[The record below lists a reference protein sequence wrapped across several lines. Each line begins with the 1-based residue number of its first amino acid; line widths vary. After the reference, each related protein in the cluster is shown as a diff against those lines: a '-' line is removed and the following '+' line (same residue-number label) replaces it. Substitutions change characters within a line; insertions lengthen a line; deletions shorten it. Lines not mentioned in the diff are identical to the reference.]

1 MSLSEQERQAIV
13 EMQNRIRERRKKS
26 DEKYTPPEG
35 VNAQLFSKVYRT
47 PDEKGNLPPEP
58 TAGDSSLAFRKSG
71 EPSIEPSLQKSERIK
86 AEKKE
91 KKLFDAKQAF
101 KTATSERAV
110 KRLNNTLFNSQM
122 QTFKEGI
129 KNVSDQ
135 ISALDYSINND
146 DLNDAQKNLKTKQ
159 RDALLEDLDVQR
171 QVYEGFLAD
180 ALGGVARP
188 ANTTETPAT
197 PEIDLSNSN
206 ITLGG
211 EKITGMQ
218 DIVDFVAQNPNID
231 IESFINAL
239 SSEIPEDAL
248 RTALQK

>member
-1 MSLSEQERQAIV
+1 MPISEQERQAIL
-13 EMQNRIRERRKKS
+13 EMQERIKERRKKS
-26 DEKYTPPEG
+26 DDKYTPPEG
-35 VNAQLFSKVYRT
+35 VNAQLFGKVYRT

-71 EPSIEPSLQKSERIK
+71 EPSIEPSLQKAERIK
-86 AEKKE
+86 SEAKE
-91 KKLFDAKQAF
+91 KRVFDAKQAF

-110 KRLNNTLFNSQM
+110 KRLDNTLFNSQM
-122 QTFKEGI
+122 KTFKEGI

-135 ISALDYSINND
+135 IGALDYSISND

-171 QVYEGFLAD
+171 QVYEGFLND

-188 ANTTETPAT
+188 ANTIEAPVT
-197 PEIDLSNSN
+197 PEVDLGNSN

-231 IESFINAL
+231 IEGFIQAL
-239 SSEIPEDAL
+239 SAEIPEEAL